1 MANKRIKEQIDYG
14 DYPERMDPSLERK
27 LGDPESPYAKNPA
40 LRRSEK
46 DVQKLV
52 TNRFKQV
59 VDKLRTVTGKDTLV
73 TPRNLFQML
82 QAESFRMV
90 PQVWRIEQ
98 QHIDELKNLA
108 LQACLEEAEM
118 PMDWFNFDLHLGEQ
132 INVNNFRM
140 EAEEID
146 DEVEEEI
153 EQKLEMSSFD
163 ADVMTDEELLELETH
178 KRNIIN
184 AVIQG
189 AAKKGHYIFQK
200 PSVRRA
206 LNAINPQ
213 LYDAYLLIM
222 SVNDFNYFTDE
233 RAIEIMSQTGQGVGG
248 KVELQD
254 NSDDDGGGDEG
265 GEEKPDTTIS
275 AWGML
280 FPILCHEIL
289 KGLEEAKGRYGLPQD
304 PVMREKVLGQ
314 TDTLPMEAWSLRIGP
329 QVIEKIRFSLPDEV
343 FEEENKGIINWFQ
356 MELYKLP
363 ADEFLRLIG
372 DVISE
377 DKDRNKKA
385 TDKFR
390 DLMNTAFKVKEEYES
405 YDENEDGGSDDNDDD
420 DFDDFLAGLG
430 LSRPK

>member
-14 DYPERMDPSLERK
+14 NYPERMDPNLERK
-27 LGDPESPYAKNPA
+27 LRDPESPYAKNPA
-40 LRRSEK
+40 LKRSEE

-59 VDKLRTVTGKDTLV
+59 VDKLRSVSGKETLV

-82 QAESFRMV
+82 QAEAYRNI
-90 PQVWRIEQ
+90 PNIWRIEQ
-98 QHIDELKNLA
+98 QNVEQLKALA
-108 LQACLEEAEM
+108 LKACLEEAEI
-118 PMDWFNFDLHLGEQ
+118 PADWFDFDLHLGEQ

-153 EQKLEMSSFD
+153 EQKMVDSSFD
-163 ADVMTDEELLELETH
+163 VDVMTDEELLELETH

-184 AVIQG
+184 AIIQG

-206 LNAINPQ
+206 LNAINPD
-213 LYDAYLLIM
+213 LYDNYLLIM
-222 SVNDFNYFTDE
+222 SVNDFNYFIDE
-233 RAIEIMSQTGQGVGG
+233 RAIEQMSTTGSGVAG
-248 KVELQD
+248 KIELKD
-254 NSDDDGGGDEG
+254 NSNDEGGDDEG

-329 QVIEKIRFSLPDEV
+329 QIIEKIRFALPEEIFD
-343 FEEENKGIINWFQ
+343 EENKGLINWFQ

-363 ADEFLRLIG
+363 ADEFLKIIG

-390 DLMNTAFKVKEEYES
+390 DLMNTAFRVKQEYES
-405 YDENEDGGSDDNDDD
+405 YDEGDQGGSDDDDEG
-420 DFDDFLAGLG
+420 FDDFLAGLG
-430 LSRPK
+430 LRRPE